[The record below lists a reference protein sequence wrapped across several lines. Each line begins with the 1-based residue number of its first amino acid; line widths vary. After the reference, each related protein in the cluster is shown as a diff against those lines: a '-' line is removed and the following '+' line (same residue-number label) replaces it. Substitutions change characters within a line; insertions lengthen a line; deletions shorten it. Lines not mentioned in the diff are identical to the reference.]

1 MTKVNSEFHKL
12 LQEQIEHEMASS
24 NQYLAMSIHYDNLD
38 MPQMAAVFK
47 GHATEEYDHAMQM
60 IQYLLD
66 ANIKPEVPAVKA
78 VSNDF
83 DGIVEPVREA
93 LKQEEFVTAKIDKL
107 ARVAR
112 DSYDFPGESFIKKF
126 VDEQLEEE
134 AYFNRLL
141 TIVEAK
147 GATVFEVENWVA
159 RELPGGASSTN

>member
-1 MTKVNSEFHKL
+1 MTRANSEFHKL
-12 LQEQIEHEMASS
+12 LQEQIEHELASS
-24 NQYLAMSIHYDNLD
+24 NQYLAMFIHYDNLD
-38 MPQMAAVFK
+38 MPQMAGVFK
-47 GHATEEYDHAMQM
+47 THATEEYNHAMQM
-60 IQYLLD
+60 IQYLQD
-66 ANIKPEVPAVKA
+66 ANIKPDVPAVPA
-78 VSNDF
+78 VRNDY

-93 LKQEEFVTAKIDKL
+93 LKQEQFVTAKIDKL

-141 TIVEAK
+141 TIVESK

-159 RELPGGASSTN
+159 REIAAAGTAN